1 MGNRPGLIVP
11 AVVLLA
17 SVAASAAEP
26 ERPSLTLELGKPI
39 AAGEPWHAGSL
50 SGNVCLDLPFSP
62 HLATVFAVGTVR
74 GVIEDVEHDTVEIDS
89 AYLVAGVRY
98 TSDAADGARIYVLGA
113 VGALRAGV
121 RDDFTYGDWRTVSY
135 DSTTGSTALLAF
147 GAIVSIPRSRC
158 SFVGEVSYLVPR
170 TGAPGGLGGE
180 VPTQLILSAGL
191 RIAFGR

>member
-113 VGALRAGV
+113 VGALRARS
-121 RDDFTYGDWRTVSY
+121 RDEFTYGDSRTVTD
-135 DSTTGSTALLAF
+135 DSAIGATAQLAA
-147 GAIVSIPRSRC
+147 GVIVAIPRSRFAIGGEL
-158 SFVGEVSYLVPR
+158 SFLAPS
-170 TGAPGGLGGE
+170 TSAPGGLGGR
-180 VPTQLILSAGL
+180 VPGQLLLTAGA
-191 RIAFGR
+191 RITL